1 VSIETELKLHIS
13 PEHLQR
19 LKRHPFLRSLTSDR
33 AKTQKLYSIYYDTPD
48 LALRRHAMALRLRS
62 VGKQWIQTLKGGGQ
76 VSAGL
81 HQRNEWEAPVPEE
94 RLDFDVLKAS
104 GGQLPHGVRHHL
116 QPVFVT
122 DFSRNIRLLKYEG
135 AEIELCLDSGEIRAG
150 HSSHSISEVELELKS
165 GEPVQLFKLALALLD
180 IVDMKVEHTSKA
192 EYGYQL
198 FSAAKPSTH
207 KGKFS
212 TLKNDLTIEDAMRSI
227 IGDCLAHIQSNVPGA
242 LLELDDEY
250 LHQVRIG
257 LRRLRVA
264 LSIALGPK
272 PDVELS
278 VLHQQVRTLCIAL
291 GMSRDWDVF
300 VGQTLPRI
308 CTRFPEQDGLRALLK
323 VSERKQRE
331 QHNQMAEKLGSVD
344 FQRLLLRFGAWL
356 HTEQKDRLDA
366 SIEIFVSTT
375 LKKRS
380 QVVVNCGE
388 AFQAGDIERSH
399 HLRIACKKLR
409 YCMEMFDSLLDREK
423 SKAYLALL
431 ADLQGVL
438 GRFNDN
444 TVARRLADSLDSRAR
459 REVIA
464 LIHELLACDAGEID
478 TALAKAWKRFTSQDK
493 FWNRHR
499 GNHRK

>member
-81 HQRNEWEAPVPEE
+81 HQRNEWEAPVPSE

-122 DFSRNIRLLKYEG
+122 DFSRNIRLLRYEG

-150 HSSHSISEVELELKS
+150 HASHTISEVELELKS

-180 IVDMKVEHTSKA
+180 IVNMHVEHTSKA

-198 FSAAKPSTH
+198 FSATKSSAH
-207 KGKFS
+207 KGRFS
-212 TLKNDLTIEDAMRSI
+212 ALKKAQSIEDAMRCLM
-227 IGDCLAHIQSNVPGA
+227 GDCLAHIQSNVPGA
-242 LLELDDEY
+242 LLNLDDEY
-250 LHQVRIG
+250 LHQLRIG
-257 LRRLRVA
+257 LRRLRVLLSVAIRSQTDTELVA
-264 LSIALGPK
+264 LRQQ
-272 PDVELS
+272 VRELS
-278 VLHQQVRTLCIAL
+278 VGL

-300 VGQTLPRI
+300 VGQTLIPI
-308 CTRFPEQDGLRALLK
+308 CARFPEQDGLRALLK
-323 VSERKQRE
+323 VGERKRKDQHKQVVE
-331 QHNQMAEKLGSVD
+331 QLGSTD
-344 FQRLLLRFGAWL
+344 LQRMFLRFGAWL
-356 HTEQKDRLDA
+356 HSEQATTSRSTL
-366 SIEIFVSTT
+366 EIFISKT
-375 LKKRS
+375 LKKRLKT
-380 QVVVNCGE
+380 VVNCGE
-388 AFQAGDIERSH
+388 ALQAGDTERLH

-409 YCMEMFDSLLDREK
+409 YSIEMFDSLFDSEK
-423 SKAYLALL
+423 SRAYLGVL
-431 ADLQGVL
+431 ADLQDVL

-444 TVARRLADSLDSRAR
+444 TVAHRLANSLDSRSR
-459 REVIA
+459 HEVIA
-464 LIHELLACDAGEID
+464 LIHKELQRNANGLKAEFI
-478 TALAKAWKRFTSQDK
+478 KAWQRFVGLKNS
-493 FWNRHR
+493 WE
-499 GNHRK
+499 